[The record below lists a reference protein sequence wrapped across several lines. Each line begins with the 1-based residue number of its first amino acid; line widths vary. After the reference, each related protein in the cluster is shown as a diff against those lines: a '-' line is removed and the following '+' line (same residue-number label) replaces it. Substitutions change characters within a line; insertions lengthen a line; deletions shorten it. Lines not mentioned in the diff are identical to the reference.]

1 MTRILLASSES
12 LSLFSRRRRRRYD
25 LGKLPHRIR
34 RRRSDVNEISI
45 HEEVIFVVHCL

>member
-12 LSLFSRRRRRRYD
+12 LSLFSRRRRRYD